1 MSKMAVLR
9 IRKLIMMMTIICNG
23 DGNHSN
29 MIMAMLNHG
38 RIMML
43 LLLLETATYENRD
56 NNDISNNVE

>member
-29 MIMAMLNHG
+29 MIMATLNHG